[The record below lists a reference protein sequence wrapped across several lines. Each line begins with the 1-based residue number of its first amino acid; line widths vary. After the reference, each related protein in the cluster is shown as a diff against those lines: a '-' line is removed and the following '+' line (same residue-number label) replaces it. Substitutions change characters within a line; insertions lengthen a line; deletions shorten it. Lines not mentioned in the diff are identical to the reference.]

1 MELEGQRIL
10 VTGAT
15 GFIGGQVA
23 RRLLSENRPV
33 RVMARRIEKAADLEK
48 LGAEVVMGD
57 LGDEDLLER
66 AAQGCAV
73 VIHCA
78 AQVGDRPTRVE
89 YQGPNVGGTENI
101 LIASTKAEVKRF
113 VYLSSIAVFGLPASG
128 EITDESPRGPAG
140 ESYSDSKYDAE
151 EAVWSFSRAR
161 GLPVTVLRPSC
172 VYGPRSPYWSII
184 PLKRIRKGKM
194 KLIADGRGA
203 FNYVYIE
210 NLVDAILLATE
221 DDRALGQAFI
231 VNDGVT
237 TWREFF
243 TYYARLAG
251 RQKLPSVPLAAA
263 KLFLLGRNM
272 IYRFNKKSPVSLRAL
287 SFMAGSAAFR
297 ATRLEQTLG
306 YRPKVD
312 LKEGMRLTEAWFR
325 ETGLLPLQQ
334 EVLS

>member
-23 RRLLSENRPV
+23 CRLLSENRPV

-78 AQVGDRPTRVE
+78 AQVADRPTRAE

-101 LIASTKAEVKRF
+101 LIASAKAEVKRF

-184 PLKRIRKGKM
+184 PFKRIRRGKM
-194 KLIADGRGA
+194 QLIAEGRGA

-237 TWREFF
+237 TWQEFF
-243 TYYARLAG
+243 TYYARLTG
-251 RQKLPSVPLAAA
+251 RQKLPSVPLAVA

-272 IYRFNKKSPVSLRAL
+272 MYRFKKKTPTSLRAL
-287 SFMAGSAAFR
+287 SFMVGSAAFR
-297 ATRLEQTLG
+297 ETRLEQTLG

-325 ETGLLPLQQ
+325 ETGLLPALPA
-334 EVLS
+334 

>member
-1 MELEGQRIL
+1 MDLEGQRIL

-23 RRLLSENRPV
+23 RRLLSENRLV

-48 LGAEVVMGD
+48 MGAEVVLGD
-57 LGDEDLLER
+57 LGDEDLLDR
-66 AAQGCAV
+66 AVQGCAV

-78 AQVGDRPTRVE
+78 AQVADMPTRIQ
-89 YQGPNVGGTENI
+89 YQGPNVGGTENM
-101 LIASTKAEVKRF
+101 LVASAKAGIKRF
-113 VYLSSIAVFGLPASG
+113 VYLSSIAAFGLPASG

-172 VYGPRSPYWSII
+172 VYGPGSPYWSVI
-184 PLKRIRKGKM
+184 PFKRIRKGKM
-194 KLIADGRGA
+194 RLIGAGRGS

-210 NLVDAILLATE
+210 NLVDAVLLVTQ

-231 VNDGVT
+231 VNDGT
-237 TWREFF
+237 TSWREFF
-243 TYYARLAG
+243 STYARLAG
-251 RQKLPSVPLAAA
+251 REKLPSVPAAVA
-263 KLFLLGRNM
+263 KLVLLGRNTM
-272 IYRFNKKSPVSLRAL
+272 CRFNGKSRTSLRAL
-287 SFMAGSAAFR
+287 SFMTGSAVFR
-297 ATRLEQTLG
+297 ETTLERTFG

-312 LKEGMRLTEAWFR
+312 LAEGMRRTEAWFR
-325 ETGLLPLQQ
+325 ETGLLPAAPA
-334 EVLS
+334 

>member
-15 GFIGGQVA
+15 GFIGGHVT
-23 RRLLSENRPV
+23 RRLLSENRLV

-66 AAQGCAV
+66 AVQGCAI

-78 AQVGDRPTRVE
+78 AQVADMPTRTQ
-89 YQGPNVGGTENI
+89 YQGPNVGGTENV
-101 LIASTKAEVKRF
+101 LVASAKADVKRF

-128 EITDESPRGPAG
+128 EIDDASPRGPAG

-172 VYGPRSPYWSII
+172 VYGPGSPYWSII
-184 PLKRIRKGKM
+184 PFKRIRKGKM
-194 KLIADGRGA
+194 KLIADGRGT

-210 NLVDAILLATE
+210 NLVDAVLLATE

-237 TWREFF
+237 SWREFF
-243 TYYARLAG
+243 STYARLAG
-251 RQKLPSVPLAAA
+251 RAKLPSVPLAAA
-263 KLFLLGRNM
+263 KIVLLGRNLM
-272 IYRFNKKSPVSLRAL
+272 SRFNKKSPVSLRAL
-287 SFMAGSAAFR
+287 SFLAGSAVFR
-297 ATRLEQTLG
+297 QTHLEQTLG
-306 YRPKVD
+306 YRAKVD
-312 LKEGMRLTEAWFR
+312 LEEGMRRTEAWFR
-325 ETGLLPLQQ
+325 EAGLLPALPA
-334 EVLS
+334 